1 MSLSELYSEEVNQYR
16 KTGKLQVE
24 PSQVLSMLLLDK
36 KDDFFPTDVNIEH
49 FYHDYKNEINA
60 DALKV
65 EDDFNLE
72 SPKDNDK
79 FWETYGSAI
88 EVLFDGITQMS
99 LMSGE
104 DVYQYCYGE
113 VEIKILVKK
122 IGGIK

>member
-16 KTGKLQVE
+16 KTGKPQVE
-24 PSQVLSMLLLDK
+24 PSQALTMLLLDK
-36 KDDFFPTDVNIEH
+36 KDDFFPTDVNIKH
-49 FYHDYKNEINA
+49 FYHDYKEEINA
-60 DALKV
+60 DALQV
-65 EDDFNLE
+65 EEDFDLE
-72 SPKDNDK
+72 SLKDFDK
-79 FWETYGSAI
+79 FWKTYGRAI

-113 VEIKILVKK
+113 EMGNKVKK

>member
-24 PSQVLSMLLLDK
+24 PSQALAMLLLEK
-36 KDDFFPTDVNIEH
+36 KKYFFPTDVHIEH
-49 FYHDYKNEINA
+49 FYHDYKKEINA

-79 FWETYGSAI
+79 FWEMYGSAI

-113 VEIKILVKK
+113 VESKILVKK

>member
-24 PSQVLSMLLLDK
+24 PSQVLAMLLLEK
-36 KDDFFPTDVNIEH
+36 KKYFFPTDVNIET
-49 FYHDYKNEINA
+49 FCRDYEDEIK
-60 DALKV
+60 DDVVKV
-65 EDDFNLE
+65 EEDFDLD
-72 SPKDNDK
+72 SPKDADE
-79 FWETYGSAI
+79 FWQIYGVAI

-113 VEIKILVKK
+113 VESKNKVKK
-122 IGGIK
+122 LGGIK

>member
-24 PSQVLSMLLLDK
+24 PSQVLAMLLLEK
-36 KDDFFPTDVNIEH
+36 KKYFFPTDVNIEH

-60 DALKV
+60 DAFKV

-72 SPKDNDK
+72 SPKDADE
-79 FWETYGSAI
+79 FWQIYGVAI

-99 LMSGE
+99 LMNGE

-113 VEIKILVKK
+113 VESKNKVKK
-122 IGGIK
+122 LGGIK

>member
-16 KTGKLQVE
+16 KTGKPQVE
-24 PSQVLSMLLLDK
+24 PSQALTMLLLDK
-36 KDDFFPTDVNIEH
+36 KDVFFPTDVNIEH
-49 FYHDYKNEINA
+49 FYHDYEDEIKA

-65 EDDFNLE
+65 EDDFDL
-72 SPKDNDK
+72 DK
-79 FWETYGSAI
+79 FWKIYGSAI

-104 DVYQYCYGE
+104 DVYQYCYGD
-113 VEIKILVKK
+113 INNKVKK

>member
-16 KTGKLQVE
+16 KTGELQVE
-24 PSQVLSMLLLDK
+24 PSQVLTMLLLDK

-65 EDDFNLE
+65 EEDFDLE
-72 SPKDNDK
+72 APQDALQ
-79 FWETYGSAI
+79 FWKTYGSAI

-113 VEIKILVKK
+113 VESKNKVKK
-122 IGGIK
+122 LGGIK

>member
-24 PSQVLSMLLLDK
+24 PSQALTMLLLDK

-72 SPKDNDK
+72 SPKDVDE
-79 FWETYGSAI
+79 FWQTYGVAI
-88 EVLFDGITQMS
+88 EILLDGITQMS

-113 VEIKILVKK
+113 EIGNKVKK
-122 IGGIK
+122 LGGIK

>member
-1 MSLSELYSEEVNQYR
+1 MSLSELYSEEVNKYR

-24 PSQVLSMLLLDK
+24 PSQALTLLLLDK
-36 KDDFFPTDVNIEH
+36 KNDFFPTDVNIEH
-49 FYHDYKNEINA
+49 FYHDYKEEINA

-65 EDDFNLE
+65 EEDFDLE
-72 SPKDNDK
+72 SLKDPDK
-79 FWETYGSAI
+79 FWKTYGNAI

-104 DVYQYCYGE
+104 DVYQYCYGD
-113 VEIKILVKK
+113 VKNNNKVKK

>member
-24 PSQVLSMLLLDK
+24 PSQALTMLLLDK

-65 EDDFNLE
+65 EEDFDFEAPQDALQ
-72 SPKDNDK
+72 
-79 FWETYGSAI
+79 FWKTYGSAI

-113 VEIKILVKK
+113 VESKNKVKK
-122 IGGIK
+122 LGGIK